1 MSISRNTPGNEIH
14 HVGISDTSDRS
25 RSQKQPPHFVPTMSF
40 QYLSS
45 SSYNDKYSEDKYCD
59 PPRELTWE
67 WSWNSGITQ
76 EEYNNNT
83 ILPDSYST
91 TGNDS
96 SLKRKKKKRVLIGMY
111 VGYDQYAKLMY
122 YTSYINKAYG
132 KYWDYDVVVLQ
143 GTALS
148 ICKQDDYEGRRV
160 TLNKIRLLFHAID
173 HRHVY
178 DQLLLLDSDAM
189 MYNFTVDVSTLL
201 PDEYMVAGHYVE
213 QKDFKQ
219 ESTKDNEMDEVSV
232 PLPLEPKSTW
242 DINAG
247 ILLWN
252 LHHNLTRRIAV
263 EWYVS
268 ARDAVIKGTFKGDQI
283 YLHRTLRK
291 TDERIQNTLGL
302 PNEFAYGHGTVIR
315 HYIRR
320 VEYKDWR
327 DPHILDD
334 RLNRIIIDSE
344 NICER
349 SSYDNSPSQNVCDT
363 VERVTYPTE

>member
-1 MSISRNTPGNEIH
+1 M
-14 HVGISDTSDRS
+14 
-25 RSQKQPPHFVPTMSF
+25 
-40 QYLSS
+40 
-45 SSYNDKYSEDKYCD
+45 
-59 PPRELTWE
+59 
-67 WSWNSGITQ
+67 
-76 EEYNNNT
+76 
-83 ILPDSYST
+83 
-91 TGNDS
+91 
-96 SLKRKKKKRVLIGMY
+96 
-111 VGYDQYAKLMY
+111 
-122 YTSYINKAYG
+122 
-132 KYWDYDVVVLQ
+132 
-143 GTALS
+143 
-148 ICKQDDYEGRRV
+148 
-160 TLNKIRLLFHAID
+160 
-173 HRHVY
+173 Y

-201 PDEYMVAGHYVE
+201 PDEHMVAGHYVE

-219 ESTKDNEMDEVSV
+219 ERGDEDAAASL
-232 PLPLEPKSTW
+232 PLLLEPKSTW

-252 LHHNLTRRIAV
+252 LHHNLTRRVAV

-268 ARDAVIKGTFKGDQI
+268 ARDAVIKGTFNGDQL

-291 TDERIQNTLGL
+291 TFERIQNTIGL

-344 NICER
+344 NICEI
-349 SSYDNSPSQNVCDT
+349 SQLCDT